1 MSPLPAALCAVG
13 RSTSRGGTHAPHT
26 RRVRTDEA
34 GWRTQASSAQ
44 PDASIRTAAPPTC
57 RWRSRS
63 VLPLHVHPIVP
74 IVTIPECQAL
84 GAPRP
89 HERRSGTTRLEQ
101 VFLASAE
108 VEVRRRASEK
118 SAPRG
123 EHRPPADASIRR
135 RSARGRTH
143 ASAPP
148 PRTQASKAGPL
159 AAQIPGWLAR
169 PPLEAVVFPRRCR
182 GHRPPTGTP
191 LPLMKAAQL
200 FSKG

>member
-26 RRVRTDEA
+26 RRVRTDEV

-57 RWRSRS
+57 HWRSRS

-89 HERRSGTTRLEQ
+89 HERRSGTTRLRCSLHRPKSRSDDGPQ
-101 VFLASAE
+101 
-108 VEVRRRASEK
+108 RRA
-118 SAPRG
+118 
-123 EHRPPADASIRR
+123 RR
-135 RSARGRTH
+135 EGSTAH
-143 ASAPP
+143 PQ
-148 PRTQASKAGPL
+148 TQASAGGRLGAGRMHPHPHRAPRVFSPAPQ
-159 AAQIPGWLAR
+159 AASDLS
-169 PPLEAVVFPRRCR
+169 
-182 GHRPPTGTP
+182 TGP
-191 LPLMKAAQL
+191 ACAP
-200 FSKG
+200 